1 MRARRALLYTPG
13 DDINKIRKAATLGVD
28 CVCMDM
34 EDGVA
39 VNRKEIARQT
49 TAEALSTLEFNQ
61 SERLARINPVG
72 SGLEI
77 DDLNIVLPSKPDGIV
92 IPKVE
97 NGVQITW
104 LSDKISAIEEQ
115 NGWSVGGIIL
125 IAIIETAL
133 SIVNL
138 SEIASA
144 DSRLEALI
152 LGAEDLA
159 ADIGAHRSQSG
170 WEVFHSRSA
179 VVTHAAAYG
188 LQAID
193 MVYIDFN
200 DIEGLQVQARQGVH
214 LGYDGK
220 QIIHPNQ
227 VNPVQEAFT
236 PNDKEIAEAQ
246 DIIEAFASH
255 QALGKGAFA
264 MDGKMVDAPLIKS
277 AQAVLER
284 ARAAGKI

>member
-13 DDINKIRKAATLGVD
+13 DDINKIGKAASLGAD

-49 TAEALSTLEFNQ
+49 IAEALRTLEFNQ

-72 SGLEI
+72 SGLEL
-77 DDLNIVLPSKPDGIV
+77 DDLNIVVPAKPDGIV

-97 NGVQITW
+97 DGVQISW
-104 LSDKISAIEEQ
+104 VSDQISAIEEQ
-115 NGWSVGGIIL
+115 NSWSIGGIIL

-138 SEIASA
+138 KEIAAA
-144 DSRLEALI
+144 DSRLEVLI
-152 LGAEDLA
+152 FGAEDFA
-159 ADIGAHRSQSG
+159 ADIGAYRSQSG
-170 WEVFHSRSA
+170 WELFHSRST
-179 VVTHAAAYG
+179 VVTYAAAYG

-214 LGYDGK
+214 LGYQGK

-227 VNPVQEAFT
+227 VNPVQEVFT
-236 PNDKEIAEAQ
+236 PNDQEILEANSLV
-246 DIIEAFASH
+246 EAFTTH
-255 QALGKGAFA
+255 QALGKGAFS

-277 AQAVLER
+277 AQAILER